1 MEYLMLLSF
10 TAMAVQLSLLLVLN
24 RLSRLAMRLR
34 LWLPAAIVLVVL
46 PLSVALYQF
55 FHFQTQQVLP
65 PELVPIVFTL
75 IACFCML
82 CVMPIMVVMA
92 RAKDDYARE
101 LEEANQQL
109 QAEIAQREVAHE
121 GLKTLSITDELTG
134 LLNRRGFLAM
144 GEQQLRT
151 ARRVDK
157 KALLLYADL
166 DNMKEIN
173 DTCGHA
179 EGDIALRRTAAV
191 LREVFREADVI
202 GRIGGDEFVVLA
214 METNGISSDTLL
226 TRLNKRFADNN
237 RSGHGSYALSV
248 SVGTAY
254 FDPGNACTMEQ
265 LLDKADRLMYL
276 QKQTKRTRAN
286 VRGFKPRSVRPLQR
300 ELQTHVG

>member
-1 MEYLMLLSF
+1 MEYIMLLSF
-10 TAMAVQLSLLLVLN
+10 TAMAVQPSLLLVLN

-92 RAKDDYARE
+92 RAKEDYARE

-109 QAEIAQREVAHE
+109 QAEIAQREAAHE

-144 GEQQLRT
+144 GEQQLKT
-151 ARRVDK
+151 ARRLDK

-173 DTCGHA
+173 DTYGHT
-179 EGDIALRRTAAV
+179 EGDVALQHTAAV

-214 METNGISSDTLL
+214 TETNGISSDTLL
-226 TRLNKRFADNN
+226 TRLNKRFADGN
-237 RSGHGSYALSV
+237 RSDHQAYSLSV

-254 FDPGNACTMEQ
+254 YDPGNPCTMEQ

-276 QKQTKRTRAN
+276 QKQTKRTRMN
-286 VRGFKPRSVRPLQR
+286 VRGFKPRSVRPVHR
-300 ELQTHVG
+300 EFQTHVG